1 MPSSALR
8 LCAVRCPSKCP
19 SVIMS
24 KRRNQILT
32 HREQNDENNDCDDEI
47 EEEQAIVNFELG
59 KTQKG
64 GICLWSEG
72 FRLRTNK
79 MICGGGNVRDC
90 LARVTITDKSD
101 NGMAGYFGQ
110 KAEIRRQKILECVK
124 AEPRIKPTR
133 LLAEVRR
140 STADE
145 TYVAMGSDN
154 ALSCMMRRQKR
165 KILGN
170 VDCTD
175 PLAFVIPDKLRLK
188 NGEDIVLY
196 DSRTVRIG
204 EKDVVLVFGNFG
216 HFEQNNATW
225 HLDGTFKAAP
235 SIWEQCFV
243 VGASVNHRMCIGVW
257 GLLPGKHRRYYEEVL
272 NFLRS
277 RILPV
282 APRKVICDFEKA
294 EMNAVSAVFPTTNI
308 LCCMFH
314 YGQNLFRKMKGLK
327 LVQMYGE
334 QSLSGE
340 AVRHS
345 FRNVLSLPLLPPT
358 YVRRAFSVIVG
369 TAPMEMEQFLLYFAR
384 TYIGMTQ
391 QQLLDGDNAF
401 GVRPGGL
408 SPFSSFAGTSFSS
421 VESDHAYSRQPLQFG
436 IDSPA
441 PSTLSWPSTVEQ
453 NSPLPVLGKNPS
465 SVAHYFQFH
474 IGTCIHMRPSA
485 LARTNNGLEATHLHF
500 SKGLCHHPALSDF
513 IYEVSRSIDKQVD
526 AARSAR
532 NFVHKR
538 HKRYVLQDA
547 VIMRILA
554 DATYNNDTEIQP
566 LPNKVIGF
574 NGRIKIIYIDQN
586 VLIFLS
592 HFHPFFAAAYTVY
605 MDIIS
610 EDIRILEFLLLNI
623 WPMFRDSICWIS
635 LNAITFRRMCQLA
648 PTMLTDCPAL
658 RYVESD
664 DAIFPEFLLPDDNAN
679 ATDGET
685 VAKWLFTPR
694 PDGAPKWLKCL
705 VNLSVDQWST
715 IMEQLRTA
723 FSNASSLVTFFIF
736 LTLSPSLIGSVVEFF
751 LINEVTGEQ
760 LALEQYDTDYYGL
773 LRCPIGWD
781 VEKWESVWKELGAA
795 RPKRI
800 NIWIRDGGFDEGL
813 LDAASPGS
821 SGQQQLQ
828 QQK

>member
-1 MPSSALR
+1 MDRKKIEFLQ
-8 LCAVRCPSKCP
+8 KCRKRKFLNNDDGENATTSDHFEHTNNNNDRDEDLGEK
-19 SVIMS
+19 SVI
-24 KRRNQILT
+24 I
-32 HREQNDENNDCDDEI
+32 
-47 EEEQAIVNFELG
+47 NFELG

-64 GICLWSEG
+64 GNCLWSEG
-72 FRLRTNK
+72 FRYVLEKKNRWN
-79 MICGGGNVRDC
+79 CSVRNC
-90 LARVTITDKSD
+90 PARVTITDNSD
-101 NGMAGYFGQ
+101 NKISGYLGQ
-110 KAEIRRQKILECVK
+110 RDHNHLPEPQKQQAESRRQKILQCVK
-124 AEPRIKPTR
+124 AEPRLKPTR

-154 ALSCMMRRQKR
+154 ALSCMMRRQKK

-170 VDCTD
+170 VDCAD
-175 PLAFVIPDKLRLK
+175 PLAFVIPDKLRIK
-188 NGEDIVLY
+188 NGEEIVLY

-204 EKDVVLVFGNFG
+204 EKDVVLVFGSERTLNILR
-216 HFEQNNATW
+216 QNSGTW
-225 HLDGTFKAAP
+225 HLDGTFKASP
-235 SIWEQCFV
+235 TMWKQCFV

-272 NFLRS
+272 NFLRN
-277 RILPV
+277 RISPV

-294 EMNAVSAVFPTTNI
+294 EMNAVSAVFPATNI

-334 QSLSGE
+334 QSVRGE

-408 SPFSSFAGTSFSS
+408 SPFSSFAGTSFAS
-421 VESDHAYSRQPLQFG
+421 VGSDHTYSLQPLQFG

-453 NSPLPVLGKNPS
+453 NSPLVQYSLSPS
-465 SVAHYFQFH
+465 TTTTFQPA
-474 IGTCIHMRPSA
+474 RPWEEAVVRRALFPIPYWNVHSHAASA

-513 IYEVSRSIDKQVD
+513 ISEVNISIDKQVD

-554 DATYNNDTEIQP
+554 DATYDNDAEIHDVMTALGLQVEGYAGK
-566 LPNKVIGF
+566 LKDYEN
-574 NGRIKIIYIDQN
+574 
-586 VLIFLS
+586 
-592 HFHPFFAAAYTVY
+592 A
-605 MDIIS
+605 
-610 EDIRILEFLLLNI
+610 E
-623 WPMFRDSICWIS
+623 DSIVHI
-635 LNAITFRRMCQLA
+635 
-648 PTMLTDCPAL
+648 P
-658 RYVESD
+658 
-664 DAIFPEFLLPDDNAN
+664 
-679 ATDGET
+679 
-685 VAKWLFTPR
+685 
-694 PDGAPKWLKCL
+694 
-705 VNLSVDQWST
+705 
-715 IMEQLRTA
+715 
-723 FSNASSLVTFFIF
+723 
-736 LTLSPSLIGSVVEFF
+736 
-751 LINEVTGEQ
+751 
-760 LALEQYDTDYYGL
+760 
-773 LRCPIGWD
+773 
-781 VEKWESVWKELGAA
+781 
-795 RPKRI
+795 
-800 NIWIRDGGFDEGL
+800 
-813 LDAASPGS
+813 
-821 SGQQQLQ
+821 
-828 QQK
+828 

>member
-1 MPSSALR
+1 MDRKKIEILQKSR
-8 LCAVRCPSKCP
+8 
-19 SVIMS
+19 
-24 KRRNQILT
+24 KRKFLDNNDNENEANSE

-72 FRLRTNK
+72 FRFTHKQNDLWR
-79 MICGGGNVRDC
+79 CNVRDC
-90 LARVTITDKSD
+90 LARVTITDKRD
-101 NGMAGYFGQ
+101 NGMTGYFGQ
-110 KAEIRRQKILECVK
+110 KVHNHLPEPQKQRAEIRRQKILECVK

-204 EKDVVLVFGNFG
+204 EKDVVLVFGSERTLDILSKKQCHMALGRDFQG
-216 HFEQNNATW
+216 GPK
-225 HLDGTFKAAP
+225 HLGTML
-235 SIWEQCFV
+235 CC
-243 VGASVNHRMCIGVW
+243 G
-257 GLLPGKHRRYYEEVL
+257 
-272 NFLRS
+272 
-277 RILPV
+277 RICQPPNV
-282 APRKVICDFEKA
+282 HWVICDFEKA

-334 QSLSGE
+334 QSLRGE
-340 AVRHS
+340 TVRHS
-345 FRNVLSLPLLPPT
+345 FRNVLSLSLLPPT

-369 TAPMEMEQFLLYFAR
+369 TAHMEMEQFLLYFAR

-453 NSPLPVLGKNPS
+453 NSPLVQYSLTRPWEEPVVRRALFPIPYWNVHS
-465 SVAHYFQFH
+465 HAA
-474 IGTCIHMRPSA
+474 SA

-554 DATYNNDTEIQP
+554 DATYNNDAEIRELMTALGLQVEGYAGK
-566 LPNKVIGF
+566 LKEYEN
-574 NGRIKIIYIDQN
+574 
-586 VLIFLS
+586 L
-592 HFHPFFAAAYTVY
+592 
-605 MDIIS
+605 
-610 EDIRILEFLLLNI
+610 ED
-623 WPMFRDSICWIS
+623 S
-635 LNAITFRRMCQLA
+635 
-648 PTMLTDCPAL
+648 TMH
-658 RYVESD
+658 
-664 DAIFPEFLLPDDNAN
+664 
-679 ATDGET
+679 
-685 VAKWLFTPR
+685 TP
-694 PDGAPKWLKCL
+694 
-705 VNLSVDQWST
+705 
-715 IMEQLRTA
+715 
-723 FSNASSLVTFFIF
+723 
-736 LTLSPSLIGSVVEFF
+736 
-751 LINEVTGEQ
+751 
-760 LALEQYDTDYYGL
+760 
-773 LRCPIGWD
+773 
-781 VEKWESVWKELGAA
+781 
-795 RPKRI
+795 
-800 NIWIRDGGFDEGL
+800 
-813 LDAASPGS
+813 
-821 SGQQQLQ
+821 
-828 QQK
+828 

>member
-1 MPSSALR
+1 MDRKKIEILQKSR
-8 LCAVRCPSKCP
+8 
-19 SVIMS
+19 
-24 KRRNQILT
+24 KRKFLDNNDNENEANSE

-72 FRLRTNK
+72 FRFTHKQNDLWR
-79 MICGGGNVRDC
+79 CNVRDC

-110 KAEIRRQKILECVK
+110 KVHNHLPEPQKQRAEIRRQKILECVK

-175 PLAFVIPDKLRLK
+175 PLAF
-188 NGEDIVLY
+188 DIVLY

-204 EKDVVLVFGNFG
+204 EKDVVLVFGS
-216 HFEQNNATW
+216 ERTLDILSKNNATW

-334 QSLSGE
+334 QSLRGE

-453 NSPLPVLGKNPS
+453 NSPLVQYSLTRPWEEPVVRRALFPIPYWNVHS
-465 SVAHYFQFH
+465 HAA
-474 IGTCIHMRPSA
+474 SA

-554 DATYNNDTEIQP
+554 DATYNNDAEIRELMTALGLQVEGYAGK
-566 LPNKVIGF
+566 LKEYEN
-574 NGRIKIIYIDQN
+574 
-586 VLIFLS
+586 L
-592 HFHPFFAAAYTVY
+592 
-605 MDIIS
+605 
-610 EDIRILEFLLLNI
+610 ED
-623 WPMFRDSICWIS
+623 S
-635 LNAITFRRMCQLA
+635 
-648 PTMLTDCPAL
+648 TMH
-658 RYVESD
+658 
-664 DAIFPEFLLPDDNAN
+664 
-679 ATDGET
+679 
-685 VAKWLFTPR
+685 TP
-694 PDGAPKWLKCL
+694 
-705 VNLSVDQWST
+705 
-715 IMEQLRTA
+715 
-723 FSNASSLVTFFIF
+723 
-736 LTLSPSLIGSVVEFF
+736 
-751 LINEVTGEQ
+751 
-760 LALEQYDTDYYGL
+760 
-773 LRCPIGWD
+773 
-781 VEKWESVWKELGAA
+781 
-795 RPKRI
+795 
-800 NIWIRDGGFDEGL
+800 
-813 LDAASPGS
+813 
-821 SGQQQLQ
+821 
-828 QQK
+828 